1 MKTMYYLEI
10 CDTTAISGGVYPL
23 GELTEKQALKECKKR
38 IKSLWRQD
46 KKQHRR
52 IKYNLCTD
60 EDAFD
65 MVYCIEL
72 SEGYIRVYD
81 WRTEEYVEDTR
92 QERIDRL
99 SKEIDECF
107 VKMQEYIDNITESR
121 Q

>member
-1 MKTMYYLEI
+1 MMKTMYYLEI

-46 KKQHRR
+46 KKQYRR

-72 SEGYIRVYD
+72 SEGDISVYD
-81 WRTEEYVEDTR
+81 WRTE
-92 QERIDRL
+92 
-99 SKEIDECF
+99 
-107 VKMQEYIDNITESR
+107 
-121 Q
+121 